1 MAGQLVIIIMT
12 SSIACDKV
20 IDIQTCD
27 AAAAAV
33 RRWMVITMRK
43 CKISCHY
50 LPEQS
55 RLMQTR
61 QMNASSELLTT
72 HLR

>member
-27 AAAAAV
+27 AAAAV
-33 RRWMVITMRK
+33 RCWMVITMRK